1 MSSTLGFNYSNNNKI
16 NNHIYKRKGKIN
28 IKKEPHSF
36 YLFNQI
42 GLTLKSSPVES
53 PSVTTKVSTG
63 MTNKNNLIFKIVES
77 PP

>member
-1 MSSTLGFNYSNNNKI
+1 MSFTLGFNYSNNNKI

-28 IKKEPHSF
+28 IKKELHSF

-42 GLTLKSSPVES
+42 GLTLKQSPAES
-53 PSVTTKVSTG
+53 PSVATGITTGTA
-63 MTNKNNLIFKIVES
+63 NKIIIFKIVES